1 MSAPRFSDPELLG
14 RHSTEGFRCG
24 QPALDTWLVEHART
38 ATGAGSA
45 RTYVVCD
52 REQDDRVVGYF
63 ALNAGGVEPAR
74 ALPRVRAGMPR
85 HPIPVVL
92 LARLAADLSVQGRG
106 LGAFLL
112 ADAMRRSLAAA
123 ESIAFRALPVNAKDK
138 EARAFYERFGFVASP
153 SDPLHLM
160 LLMKDLRAS
169 LGAGPGGERQRP

>member
-1 MSAPRFSDPELLG
+1 VTGPRFADPALLA
-14 RHSTEGFRCG
+14 RQRTVGFRCG
-24 QPALDTWLVEHART
+24 RAALDTWLVEHART

-52 REQDDRVVGYF
+52 REQDDRVVGYV
-63 ALNAGGVEPAR
+63 ALNAGAVEPAQAPR
-74 ALPRVRAGMPR
+74 RVRAGMPR

-92 LARLAADLSVQGRG
+92 LARLAVDLSVQGHG

-123 ESIAFRALPVNAKDK
+123 ESVGVRALLVQAKGAS
-138 EARAFYERFGFVASP
+138 ARAFYERFGFAASP
-153 SDPLHLM
+153 TDPLQLM

-169 LGAGPGGERQRP
+169 LR

>member
-1 MSAPRFSDPELLG
+1 MSAPRFSDPELLT
-14 RHSTEGFRCG
+14 RQTTEGFRCG
-24 QPALDTWLVEHART
+24 RPALDTWLIEHARA

-63 ALNAGGVEPAR
+63 ALNAGGVEPASVS
-74 ALPRVRAGMPR
+74 PRVRAGMPR

-92 LARLAADLSVQGRG
+92 LARLAVDLSVQGHG

-112 ADAMRRSLAAA
+112 ADAMRRSLAAS
-123 ESIAFRALPVNAKDK
+123 ESIGVRALLVHAKD
-138 EARAFYERFGFVASP
+138 EAAWRFYARFGFVASP

-169 LGAGPGGERQRP
+169 LG

>member
-1 MSAPRFSDPELLG
+1 MSSPRFSDPELLA
-14 RHSTEGFRCG
+14 RQTTERFRCG
-24 QPALDTWLVEHART
+24 QAALDTWLVEHARA

-63 ALNAGGVEPAR
+63 ALNASGVEPSSAP
-74 ALPRVRAGMPR
+74 LRVRAGMPR
-85 HPIPVVL
+85 HPVPVVL
-92 LARLAADLSVQGRG
+92 LARLAVDISVQGHG
-106 LGAFLL
+106 LGGFLL

-123 ESIAFRALPVNAKDK
+123 ESIGVRALLVHAKD
-138 EARAFYERFGFVASP
+138 EAARAFYERFGFVASP

-169 LGAGPGGERQRP
+169 LR